1 VTVRL
6 DVSPGEAEPVL
17 SDQERWRADRF
28 AFPRD
33 RRRYVVARA
42 RLRDLLGERLG
53 VRPET
58 VELTYGPNG
67 KPALGPRFAWAKL
80 HFNASHCEDL
90 AVFAFAT
97 GRQVGVDV
105 EAVRS
110 MDDADAVAA
119 RFFSP
124 AEKTVYRALPPR
136 DRPLAFFQCWTRKE
150 AFIKAV
156 GDGLSYPLDQFDV
169 SLVPGEPARLLR
181 VGDLPGY
188 RCGWRIET
196 FTPAA
201 GFVGA
206 VVIERM
212 PAWQQQ

>member
-1 VTVRL
+1 
-6 DVSPGEAEPVL
+6 
-17 SDQERWRADRF
+17 
-28 AFPRD
+28 
-33 RRRYVVARA
+33 
-42 RLRDLLGERLG
+42 LLGERLG

-97 GRQVGVDV
+97 GRQVGIDV
-105 EAVRS
+105 EAVRL

-124 AEKTVYRALPPR
+124 AEYAVYRALPPR
-136 DRPLAFFQCWTRKE
+136 HRPLAFFQCWTRKE
-150 AFIKAV
+150 AFIKAL
-156 GDGLSYPLDQFDV
+156 GDGLSFPLDQFDV

-181 VGDLPGY
+181 LGDLPGD
-188 RCGWRIET
+188 RSGWRIES
-196 FTPAA
+196 FTPEA
-201 GFVGA
+201 GFVAA
-206 VVIERM
+206 VVTQDG
-212 PAWQQQ
+212 P

>member
-1 VTVRL
+1 VTLRL
-6 DVSPGEAEPVL
+6 DVSPDAEPVL
-17 SDQERWRADRF
+17 SDQERWLAGRF

-42 RLRDLLGERLG
+42 RLRELLGERLG

-80 HFNASHCEDL
+80 HFNVSHCEDL
-90 AVFAFAT
+90 AVFALAT
-97 GRQVGVDV
+97 GRQVGIDV
-105 EAVRS
+105 EAVRL

-119 RFFSP
+119 LCFSP
-124 AEKTVYRALPPR
+124 AEYTVYRALPPR
-136 DRPLAFFQCWTRKE
+136 DRPLSFFQCWTRKE
-150 AFIKAV
+150 AFIKAL

-169 SLVPGEPARLLR
+169 SLLPGEAARLLR
-181 VGDLPGY
+181 VGDLPGD
-188 RCGWRIET
+188 RCGWRIES
-196 FTPAA
+196 FTPAT

-206 VVIERM
+206 VVIERRL
-212 PAWQQQ
+212 AWQQQ